1 MSAHISYFR
10 LGLFVLVGLALIVI
24 GVVVLGAGALMK
36 PTVPA
41 ETYFNESVQ
50 GLDVGAPVKYLGV
63 EIGKVSWI
71 GFVPAKY
78 KMKNIDE
85 NVRFGK
91 CVMVEVALDPSKM
104 PMSAGQRVMSLLRQ
118 RVDAGMRV
126 RLQSSIT
133 GPTFLGVEYVDPNV
147 YKPMEIAWKPTHAYI
162 PSAPGTMSQVVS
174 AVERLASEIEQAQ
187 LAKLADNLNTAIL
200 NANGILTS
208 QEMKRTL
215 SGLATASDNAGPA
228 MIEVLKTVRTLN
240 GLVSSQQQNIEVLVR
255 SLRKTGENVS
265 TLSEEAKNNPSG
277 VLFGNPPPRVN
288 PGEKK

>member
-1 MSAHISYFR
+1 MSAQINYFR
-10 LGLFVLVGLALIVI
+10 LGLFVLVGLALIVT

-36 PTVPA
+36 PTILA

-78 KMKNIDE
+78 KMRNIEE

-91 CVMVEVALDPSKM
+91 YVMVEVALDPSKM
-104 PMSAGQRVMSLLRQ
+104 PLSPGQKAMSLLRE
-118 RVDAGMRV
+118 RVAAGMRV

-133 GPTFLGVEYVDPNV
+133 GPTFLGVDYLDPNV
-147 YKPMEIAWKPTHAYI
+147 YKPMEIAWKPTHAYF
-162 PSAPGTMSQVVS
+162 PSAPGTMAQVVS
-174 AVERLASEIEQAQ
+174 AVERLAAEIEKAQ
-187 LAKLADNLNTAIL
+187 LSKLVDNLNAAVLSFNTIL
-200 NANGILTS
+200 NS
-208 QEMKRTL
+208 QEIKRTL
-215 SGLATASDNAGPA
+215 NGLASASDNAGPA
-228 MIEVLKTVRTLN
+228 MAEVLKTVRTLN
-240 GLVSSQQQNIEVLVR
+240 NLLNSQQQNIELLVR
-255 SLRKTGENVS
+255 SLRRSGENIS

-277 VLFGNPPPRVN
+277 VLFGNPPPRIN